1 MIEFL
6 MSKKCDLF
14 GVVLYLFG
22 SSSFKGYTLLCV
34 AGSTLNVT
42 YNKKG

>member
-14 GVVLYLFG
+14 GIVLYLSG
-22 SSSFKGYTLLCV
+22 SSSFKGIFFPAV
-34 AGSTLNVT
+34 AGDW
-42 YNKKG
+42 